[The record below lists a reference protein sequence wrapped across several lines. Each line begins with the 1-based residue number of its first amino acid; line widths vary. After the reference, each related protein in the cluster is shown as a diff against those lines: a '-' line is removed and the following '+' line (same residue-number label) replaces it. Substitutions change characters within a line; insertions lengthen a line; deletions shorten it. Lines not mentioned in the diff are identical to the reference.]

1 VSLTFANGLFDQID
15 SSMVLVGRDFITD
28 QVPDAFLH
36 IEFRMVRRQIFQF
49 DVGMDTKEFMHPRA
63 LVPGGSID
71 VEIDFSFLHPSTEV
85 F

>member
-15 SSMVLVGRDFITD
+15 SSMVLVGRDLITD

-49 DVGMDTKEFMHPRA
+49 DVGMDTEEFMHPRA

-71 VEIDFSFLHPSTEV
+71 IEIDFGFSYPGAEV
-85 F
+85 V